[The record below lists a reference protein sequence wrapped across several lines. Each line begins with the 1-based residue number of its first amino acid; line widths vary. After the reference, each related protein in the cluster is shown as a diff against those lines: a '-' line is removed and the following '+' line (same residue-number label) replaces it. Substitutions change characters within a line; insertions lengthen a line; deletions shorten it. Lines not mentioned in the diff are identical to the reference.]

1 MNEIEIIDKRQTE
14 MQEKT
19 LKYFLNEYLTLEQI
33 QQLTTEAITFIRDK
47 MKENKI
53 SLEQLCVFMKIL
65 LDNKGA
71 SQDAIVDLIKAAKSE
86 LLSKEGKKFKIKEK
100 MTAAEKKLQDDITEL
115 LNKHMEKNNKDE

>member
-1 MNEIEIIDKRQTE
+1 MNEIEIIDNRQTE

-19 LKYFLNEYLTLEQI
+19 LKYFLSEYMTLEQI
-33 QQLTTEAITFIRDK
+33 QQLTTEAIAYVRDR

-53 SLEQLCVFMKIL
+53 SLEQLCIFMKIL

-71 SQDAIVDLIKAAKSE
+71 SQDAIVELIKAAKSE
-86 LLSKEGKKFKIKEK
+86 LLSKDGRKFKIKEK
-100 MTAAEKKLQDDITEL
+100 MTAGEKKLQDDITEL

>member
-1 MNEIEIIDKRQTE
+1 MNEIEIIDNRQTQ

-33 QQLTTEAITFIRDK
+33 QQLTTEAITFVRDK

-71 SQDAIVDLIKAAKSE
+71 SQDAIVELIKAAKSE

-100 MTAAEKKLQDDITEL
+100 MTPAEKKLQDDITEL
-115 LNKHMEKNNKDE
+115 LNRHMEKNKDEQ

>member
-1 MNEIEIIDKRQTE
+1 MNEIEIIDNRQTQ

-33 QQLTTEAITFIRDK
+33 QQLTTEAITYVRDR

-71 SQDAIVDLIKAAKSE
+71 SQEAIVDLIKVAKSE
-86 LLSKEGKKFKIKEK
+86 LLDRGGKKFKLKEK
-100 MTAAEKKLQDDITEL
+100 MTASEKKLQEDITEL
-115 LNKHMEKNNKDE
+115 LNKHMEDKDE